1 MQANKSFYRDFKFH
15 KVQLRSMQNKQK
27 HPQKILTSHVLTT
40 HSPFSFYQ
48 FAVVPKTHHLLL
60 YLLFGPQQSKQSC
73 LKRVLFPRQFFT
85 QRTCSTTA
93 VTERPKE
100 SLTFPLTVRICS
112 KGVVK
117 RPHDFIHPLN
127 VRYAGVQLGIDEQD
141 SLYHFPV
148 SFTAIRQN
156 FVLAQR
162 IRSRFKRGAHLKSKA
177 RLGLIQDNQL
187 AQIVL
192 YT

>member
-1 MQANKSFYRDFKFH
+1 M
-15 KVQLRSMQNKQK
+15 
-27 HPQKILTSHVLTT
+27 TSPPRA
-40 HSPFSFYQ
+40 HSVSYQ
-48 FAVVPKTHHLLL
+48 FAMVPKTPHLLL
-60 YLLFGPQQSKQSC
+60 YLLFGPDQSKDSC
-73 LKRVLFPRQFFT
+73 LKRVSFPKQFIM
-85 QRTCSTTA
+85 QRACNMTA
-93 VTERPKE
+93 ITEWPKE
-100 SLTFPLTVRICS
+100 SLTFPFTVRICS

-127 VRYAGVQLGIDEQD
+127 IRYPRVQLGIDEQD
-141 SLYHFPV
+141 SLHHFPV

-162 IRSRFKRGAHLKSKA
+162 IRSCFKRGAHLKSKA